1 LKIHIYLY
9 SHTANIIIPIQTPSR
24 DAKSKTTNKQKQN
37 KKPQRLNYNLQTMGS
52 IRSLKGSMEEMYSKD
67 VMKFPRSGCVVENVN
82 RHRTLFI
89 FLVINDRA
97 LIHTY
102 IK

>member
-1 LKIHIYLY
+1 M
-9 SHTANIIIPIQTPSR
+9 QTPSR

-52 IRSLKGSMEEMYSKD
+52 IRSFKGSMEEMYCKD
-67 VMKFPRSGCVVENVN
+67 VMKFPRSGCVGENVN
-82 RHRTLFI
+82 RHQTLFI

>member
-1 LKIHIYLY
+1 MRNQFENKK
-9 SHTANIIIPIQTPSR
+9 QQ
-24 DAKSKTTNKQKQN
+24 TNKT
-37 KKPQRLNYNLQTMGS
+37 KKPTKIKDTVWLNYNLQTIGS
-52 IRSLKGSMEEMYSKD
+52 IRSLKGSMEEIYCKD
-67 VMKFPRSGCVVENVN
+67 VMKFPRSGCVGENVD